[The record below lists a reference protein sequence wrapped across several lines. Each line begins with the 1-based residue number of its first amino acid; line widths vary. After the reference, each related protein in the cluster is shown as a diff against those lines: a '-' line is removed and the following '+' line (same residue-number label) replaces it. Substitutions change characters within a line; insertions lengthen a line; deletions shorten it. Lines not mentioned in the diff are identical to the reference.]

1 MHVNRFGNGL
11 LNYEVAFINKKN
23 KIDKFFV
30 KYIEQNK

>member
-1 MHVNRFGNGL
+1 MHINGFNNEL